1 MSYLERLKSNIFYF
15 NDERN
20 ILQTNRLGICAD
32 ISSVV
37 TPDESV
43 SSMNNFQGCPITNT
57 AFKSE
62 VWIDG
67 ERIRA
72 KEWHWVPNGI
82 IRKGR
87 CGIWE
92 AETLTMVAAGKR
104 AIVQK
109 LSFTNNSDKTLTVP
123 LQVQFQGHVRYE
135 PDDWTFCQPK
145 PGNIREVTYKTTP
158 NTILAESGDCAY
170 VITSSIEM
178 KLFELAR
185 LWETEITIEAG
196 ETLEFFLSFHIGKTE
211 KAVQDAK
218 AFLGNYESVIENGF
232 AWLERRTHEVLDNI
246 PKFKSD
252 NKELD
257 DLYYRS
263 LVCYILCRWDCEELF
278 IPSFYSTGSVIGSCM
293 TSYLWDY
300 CGGLMLHPLVDPGV
314 NKDNIKAYLNIDL
327 TKHYSLKPVTGAPDG
342 PWYQVNQE
350 KIILMVYYHILHT
363 GEIDLLFEEVNGKT
377 VLDWMIYQAYVC
389 DDITKPVEL
398 YDYGVGG
405 KEHLELRRGIPYCGV
420 MPDLNARRY
429 MNYKRVYELTCLA
442 GRPEE
447 RLMERAAQLKEKMK
461 ELWDDEKQWY
471 AFLWE
476 GKRDFRYTIQMFKFL
491 NSPVLDEKEREGL
504 ISHINDEEFL
514 SKFGMHSMA
523 KHDISYDQDD
533 IDNGGG
539 GSCQHFVTEVCS
551 QLYEIGKSELATD
564 IVKRILWW
572 NRVPYLGDSCA
583 ANMQFNRED
592 TPLQGDVHAMN
603 CAQMMAFW
611 MLGIR
616 VHFDGT
622 IDISPAKHRPASK
635 IDADDFKIRG
645 KVFSVHTNDDT
656 FTVLY
661 DGKELSAQIGDT
673 ITI

>member
-1 MSYLERLKSNIFYF
+1 MNYLDRMKGNIFYF

-20 ILQTNRLGICAD
+20 ILQTSRLGICAD

-43 SSMNNFQGCPITNT
+43 SSMNNFQGCPVTNT

-62 VWIDG
+62 VWING

-82 IRKGR
+82 LRRGT
-87 CGIWE
+87 CEIWS

-109 LSFTNNSDKTLTVP
+109 FSVTNNSLEDMTVP

-135 PDDWTFCQPK
+135 PDDWTFCQPQ
-145 PGNIREVTYKTTP
+145 PGNIREVSYKATP
-158 NTILAESGDCAY
+158 NTLIAESGDYAY
-170 VITSSIEM
+170 VITSSVDLE
-178 KLFELAR
+178 LFELAR
-185 LWETEITIEAG
+185 LWETEVTIGAG
-196 ETLEFFLSFHIGKTE
+196 ETLEFFLSFHMGKTE
-211 KAVQDAK
+211 NAITTAK
-218 AFLGNYESVIENGF
+218 SFIGNYDSVIEDAF
-232 AWLERRTHEVLDNI
+232 AWLTKRTDEILANI
-246 PKFKSD
+246 PKFSSD

-257 DLYYRS
+257 ALYYRS
-263 LVCYILCRWDCEELF
+263 LVSYILCRWDGDDLF
-278 IPSFYSTGSVIGSCM
+278 IPRFYSTGSVIGSCM

-300 CGGLMLHPLVDPGV
+300 CGGLMLHPLVDPEA

-327 TKHYSLKPVTGAPDG
+327 TKSYSLKPVTGAPDG

-363 GEIDLLFEEVNGKT
+363 GEIDFLHEEVNGKT

-389 DDITKPVEL
+389 DDVNKPMEL

-405 KEHLELRRGIPYCGV
+405 KEHLELRRGIPYCGI

-447 RLMERAAQLKEKMK
+447 KLMERAELLKEKLK
-461 ELWDDEKQWY
+461 ELWDDEKKWY
-471 AFLWE
+471 AFIYE
-476 GKRDFRYTIQMFKFL
+476 GKRDFRYTIQMYKFL
-491 NSPVLDEKEREGL
+491 NSPVLDEKERTGL
-504 ISHINDEEFL
+504 LSHLNEEEFL
-514 SKFGMHSMA
+514 SRFGMHSMA

-551 QLYEIGKSELATD
+551 QLYEIGESELATD
-564 IVKRILWW
+564 IVNRILWW

-583 ANMQFNRED
+583 ANMVFNRED
-592 TPLQGDVHAMN
+592 TPLQGDVHAIA

-611 MLGIR
+611 LLGVR
-616 VHFDGT
+616 VHFDGS
-622 IDISPAKHRPASK
+622 IDIAPALHRPASK
-635 IDADDFKIRG
+635 INAEDIKIRG
-645 KVFSVHTNDDT
+645 KVFSIYVDGDE
-656 FTVLY
+656 FTVHY
-661 DGKELSAQIGDT
+661 DGKELTEKIGKK